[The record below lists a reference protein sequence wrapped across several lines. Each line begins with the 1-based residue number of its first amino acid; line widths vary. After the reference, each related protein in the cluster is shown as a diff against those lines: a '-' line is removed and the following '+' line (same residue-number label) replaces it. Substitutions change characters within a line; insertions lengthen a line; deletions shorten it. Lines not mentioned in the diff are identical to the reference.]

1 MSLRARLSCCLLT
14 VVRIEVLG
22 SLHPQDAGH
31 LALLRINSRSAGVV
45 NGLSEMSFRLVF
57 SA

>member
-1 MSLRARLSCCLLT
+1 
-14 VVRIEVLG
+14 VLG

-45 NGLSEMSFRLVF
+45 NGLSEMGFRLIF